1 MLEEETPG
9 SVGQALEG
17 AGKTLSET
25 TRESTTTL
33 VQSFTEFWNQIVGL
47 APKFMAAIV
56 ILVLGYLVARLVGK
70 VVTSVCERIGLQ
82 RGAERSGLV
91 DSMNQVGISRT
102 VPQIVGLIFF
112 WLLMCV
118 FLMAGFNVLGWEAV
132 SDALQNI
139 IGYIPNILVAT
150 VMVVIGLLVAALL
163 RGVIATSADRV
174 GLSYAQQLANA
185 AYYVLA
191 LITFLAALKH
201 LGVELALLNNLILIA
216 AGAMAVGF
224 ALAFGLGGRDVIGG
238 ILAGYYIRQR
248 MHAGDQV
255 QIADLQGVVRDVG
268 PVATV
273 IETEEGGLTHR
284 RSIPNVKML
293 NEAIR

>member
-1 MLEEETPG
+1 MFAEQTQG
-9 SVGQALEG
+9 MGHALEG
-17 AGKTLSET
+17 AGKTLTDT

-33 VQSFTEFWNQIVGL
+33 VQSFTEFWSQIVAL
-47 APKFMAAIV
+47 APKFIAAIV
-56 ILVLGYLVARLVGK
+56 ILVVGYLVARLVGK
-70 VVTSVCERIGLQ
+70 AVTTIGERIGLQ

-91 DSMNQVGISRT
+91 ESMQQVGIRRT

-118 FLMAGFNVLGWEAV
+118 FLMSGFNVLGWEAV

-150 VMVVIGLLVAALL
+150 VMVVIGLLAAALL

-174 GLSYAQQLANA
+174 GLSYAQQLANG

-201 LGVELALLNNLILIA
+201 LGVELVLLNNLILIA

-255 QIADLQGVVRDVG
+255 QVAELRGVVRDVG

-273 IETEEGGLTHR
+273 IETEEDGLTHR

>member
-1 MLEEETPG
+1 MFLAQTQA
-9 SVGQALEG
+9 VGQALEG
-17 AGKTLSET
+17 AGKTLTET

-33 VQSFTEFWNQIVGL
+33 VQSFTEFWNQIVAL
-47 APKFMAAIV
+47 APKLTAAVV
-56 ILVLGYLVARLVGK
+56 ILVVGYLAARLIGK
-70 VVTSVCERIGLQ
+70 AVTTVCERIGLQ

-91 DSMNQVGISRT
+91 ESMDQVGIRRT

-118 FLMAGFNVLGWEAV
+118 FLMAGFNVLGWEVV
-132 SDALQNI
+132 SDALENI

-150 VMVVIGLLVAALL
+150 VMVVIGLLVATLL

-174 GLSYAQQLANA
+174 GLSYAQQLANG

-216 AGAMAVGF
+216 AAAMAVGF

-255 QIADLQGVVRDVG
+255 RLGDLEGVVRDVG

-273 IETEEGGLTHR
+273 IETVEDGLTHR
-284 RSIPNVKML
+284 RSIPNVRML